1 VTFSRAALAL
11 LLVFALGP
19 IVALLV
25 RVPPAEFAA
34 ALAAPG
40 SIDATRVT
48 LLASFGSLALASALG
63 IPAGYTLARGRGTL
77 RSLALFALAI
87 PLALPPIASGIVLL
101 GVIGTRTPVGGWM
114 AAHGLGA
121 VDTLLGVG
129 IAEFFV
135 SGSLVAIAATAAFSD
150 LDPALEESART
161 LGASPLRVFVR
172 IALPLAAPG
181 IGAGMLLAW
190 LRALGEYGA
199 TSILAY
205 HPTSLPIAL
214 ATALSADGLDRALAL
229 TEAFALLTTLVLG
242 AVAIARRGNLLAPP
256 QA

>member
-1 VTFSRAALAL
+1 MTFSRAALAL
-11 LLVFALGP
+11 LLAFALGP
-19 IVALLV
+19 IVALIV
-25 RVPPAEFAA
+25 RVPPPEFVA
-34 ALAAPG
+34 ALGAPG
-40 SIDATRVT
+40 NLDAARVT
-48 LLASFGSLALASALG
+48 LVASIASLALASILG
-63 IPAGYTLARGRGTL
+63 IPAGYAIAATRGAW
-77 RSLALFALAI
+77 RSLALFALAV

-101 GVIGTRTPVGGWM
+101 GVFGTRAAVGGFM

-121 VDTLLGVG
+121 VDTLLGVA

-150 LDPALEESART
+150 LDPALLESART
-161 LGASPLRVFVR
+161 LGAGPLRVLVR
-172 IALPLAAPG
+172 VALPLAAPG

-190 LRALGEYGA
+190 LRSLGEYGA

-214 ATALSADGLDRALAL
+214 ATSLSADGLDRALAL

-242 AVAIARRGNLLAPP
+242 AVALARRGNLLAPP
-256 QA
+256 QP